1 MNTGPWPGPAAA
13 DPGRL
18 RAGADPRAA
27 PIVRRGVA
35 SMRAHGLVDTV
46 AGAGLLQV
54 RITAAGRERE
64 QYLAER
70 RRLWSWPGFAGRGEP
85 PRPPS

>member
-1 MNTGPWPGPAAA
+1 
-13 DPGRL
+13 
-18 RAGADPRAA
+18 
-27 PIVRRGVA
+27 
-35 SMRAHGLVDTV
+35 MRAHGLVDTV